1 MIVELVTFNS
11 PAGWSREQTLEDARH
26 VVPKWTANRDLV
38 RKHFLRGIGE
48 AEGTD
53 AGFYIWPSV
62 EAAQRAHNEEW
73 RQAVRKRTG
82 GDPTIRYFD
91 LFLLVDNERGCVT
104 EWDAG
109 GNANVLAS
117 GALEPA

>member
-1 MIVELVTFNS
+1 MIVELVTFKA
-11 PAGWSREQTLEDARH
+11 PAGWSREQTLEDAKH
-26 VVPKWTANRDLV
+26 TIPKWTANRELL

-48 AEGTD
+48 ASDTG
-53 AGFYIWPSV
+53 AGIYIWPSI
-62 EAAQRAHNEEW
+62 EAAQKAHNEEW

-91 LFLLVDNERGCVT
+91 LFLLIDNERGRVT

-109 GNANVLAS
+109 GQAKIVEPS
-117 GALEPA
+117 ALETA